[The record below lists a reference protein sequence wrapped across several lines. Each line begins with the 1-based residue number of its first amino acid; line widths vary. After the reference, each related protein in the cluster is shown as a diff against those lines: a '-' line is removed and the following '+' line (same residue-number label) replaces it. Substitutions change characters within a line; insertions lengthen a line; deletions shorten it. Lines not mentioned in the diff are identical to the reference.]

1 MNQNI
6 GFKTISLFTQPYLDT
21 YNKCYKNIVTVN
33 LVPQGPL
40 QNLVTRIKLN
50 TLSPFKQPGL
60 CNPIQKCDFALV
72 SLSFLGYGPMNS
84 CEKNG
89 CNLMTAD
96 EIPTLFSYLLSTGYT
111 IDTKIT
117 NMLNKSD
124 IRFQTNDSKTLV
136 CVITY
141 TGN

>member
-1 MNQNI
+1 MNQQG
-6 GFKTISLFTQPYLDT
+6 GFNTISLFTQPYLDT
-21 YNKCYKNIVTVN
+21 YNQCYKNIVTIN

-40 QNLVTRIKLN
+40 QNLIRRVRLN
-50 TLSPFKQPGL
+50 KLSPFKQAGP
-60 CNPIQKCDFALV
+60 CNPIQKCDFALA

-84 CEKNG
+84 CGKNA

-136 CVITY
+136 CVVTY
-141 TGN
+141 NGN

>member
-1 MNQNI
+1 MNQNT

-33 LVPQGPL
+33 LPPQGPL
-40 QNLVTRIKLN
+40 QNLIRRIKLN
-50 TLSPFKQPGL
+50 PLSPFKQAGP
-60 CNPIQKCDFALV
+60 CNPIQKCDFALM
-72 SLSFLGYGPMNS
+72 SLDILGYGSRNS
-84 CEKNG
+84 CG
-89 CNLMTAD
+89 SNLMSPD
-96 EIPTLFSYLLSTGYT
+96 EIPNLFSYLLSTGYT

-124 IRFQTNDSKTLV
+124 VRFQTNDSKTLV